1 MTPMTSTT
9 EIRTDLK
16 DGILVVTMDGPK
28 TRNSIGAPQY
38 LALRAILMDAGND
51 PGVGAVVLTGAN
63 GFFSSGGNV
72 NALKESRTLPLSEVS
87 KNTDALSAMILALR
101 GCPKPVIAAVN
112 GLAVQGGL
120 ALAMLCDFMI
130 ASDTATFAELSARL
144 GISPGWGLSQ
154 MLPRLI
160 GLNRARQMS
169 LTGEYID
176 ADTARDWGLVNE
188 VLPPHLLMARARE
201 LAGRIAE
208 ADPATTTRVRDLINE
223 SADHGL
229 TASLRREGQ
238 VFGSHLNVGTLQQA
252 ARHRH
257 QMLGRNRELNGTGSA
272 S

>member
-101 GCPKPVIAAVN
+101 GCPKPVIAAIN
-112 GLAVQGGL
+112 DPAVGIG
-120 ALAMLCDFMI
+120 
-130 ASDTATFAELSARL
+130 ATMTP
-144 GISPGWGLSQ
+144 PGWAW
-154 MLPRLI
+154 RW
-160 GLNRARQMS
+160 R
-169 LTGEYID
+169 
-176 ADTARDWGLVNE
+176 W
-188 VLPPHLLMARARE
+188 
-201 LAGRIAE
+201 
-208 ADPATTTRVRDLINE
+208 PATWSPRPRRPSSPPPMSR
-223 SADHGL
+223 SA
-229 TASLRREGQ
+229 
-238 VFGSHLNVGTLQQA
+238 
-252 ARHRH
+252 
-257 QMLGRNRELNGTGSA
+257 
-272 S
+272 

>member
-1 MTPMTSTT
+1 MTTPLVLIERYGPVAELTLNRPDRLNAMNGALIDAL
-9 EIRTDLK
+9 IRAVRQLGSDE
-16 DGILVVTMDGPK
+16 DV
-28 TRNSIGAPQY
+28 
-38 LALRAILMDAGND
+38 RAI
-51 PGVGAVVLTGAN
+51 VLTGA
-63 GFFSSGGNV
+63 GRAFSAGCDLSDLSRLQDAGTALDWQGGEGLATV
-72 NALKESRTLPLSEVS
+72 MRT
-87 KNTDALSAMILALR
+87 
-101 GCPKPVIAAVN
+101 CPVPVIAAVN